1 MKTRCYTKPMG
12 KYCGGVMNHH
22 FHFKY
27 KKEYVGSTVII
38 AIAIAG
44 AIAVFG
50 GCRAVEHA
58 REKKD
63 TQKGITYLESMEKQ
77 DPSDVEKILAERERA
92 SRAKRIDTVM
102 DQIDKGTVDIW
113 SLFGKAAII
122 GDSRAEGFTAYGF
135 LTTANVY
142 AKMGASC
149 RKASDYLA
157 TVQKQSPQQI
167 FFTYGTNDVEGM
179 WNSAKDYVNAYSA
192 IIKSYQ
198 KAVPNAE
205 IYVVSIIPITQ
216 KALTK
221 HPNMK
226 HIAEYNAALKQMCTS
241 LGTTYVDCNTIMEGH
256 ENLYDNDGIHFKP
269 SFYSIWAK
277 KMIRTAYEH
286 ESGMSDGSS
295 SSSQSTAGSSDTSP
309 TKAKD
314 SNGVTDLVKK
324 S

>member
-1 MKTRCYTKPMG
+1 ME
-12 KYCGGVMNHH
+12 HH
-22 FHFKY
+22 FHFRY

-38 AIAIAG
+38 AVAIAG
-44 AIAVFG
+44 VIAVFG
-50 GCRAVEHA
+50 GYHAMEHA
-58 REKKD
+58 KEKRD

-102 DQIDKGTVDIW
+102 EQIDKGTVDIW

-135 LTTANVY
+135 LTTSNVY

-149 RKASDYLA
+149 RKASDYLT

-179 WNSAKDYVNAYSA
+179 WNSPKDYVNAYSA

-205 IYVVSIIPITQ
+205 IYVVSIIPVTQ
-216 KALTK
+216 KALAK

-226 HIAEYNAALKQMCTS
+226 HIAEYNTALKQMCSS
-241 LGTTYVDCNTIMEGH
+241 LGTTYVDCGTIMNGN
-256 ENLYDNDGIHFKP
+256 ENLYANDGIHFKP

-286 ESGMSDGSS
+286 EARTSESDSSDSS
-295 SSSQSTAGSSDTSP
+295 SSSGSSSGSTAKGTASKSGN
-309 TKAKD
+309 
-314 SNGVTDLVKK
+314 SNGVTNLVHQ
-324 S
+324 

>member
-1 MKTRCYTKPMG
+1 ME
-12 KYCGGVMNHH
+12 HH
-22 FHFKY
+22 FHFRY
-27 KKEYVGSTVII
+27 KKEYIGSTVII
-38 AIAIAG
+38 AAAIAG

-50 GCRAVEHA
+50 GYHAMERA
-58 REKKD
+58 REKRD
-63 TQKGITYLESMEKQ
+63 TQKGVTYLESMEKQ

-92 SRAKRIDTVM
+92 SRAKQIDTVM

-149 RKASDYLA
+149 KKASDYLA
-157 TVQKQSPQQI
+157 AVQKQNPQQI

-205 IYVVSIIPITQ
+205 IYVVSIIPVTQ
-216 KALTK
+216 KALAK
-221 HPNMK
+221 HPNMQ
-226 HIAEYNAALKQMCTS
+226 HIAEYNTALKQMCSS
-241 LGTTYVDCNTIMEGH
+241 LGTTYVDCSTIMNGN
-256 ENLYDNDGIHFKP
+256 ENLYDSDGIHFKP

-277 KMIRTAYEH
+277 QMIRTAYEH
-286 ESGMSDGSS
+286 EAGTSESTSDSDSS
-295 SSSQSTAGSSDTSP
+295 SESTTRSSTGTASKSGS
-309 TKAKD
+309 
-314 SNGVTDLVKK
+314 SNGVTNLVKG